1 MPAFSKLK
9 AFRNVNSTKQSWK
22 KVSMVKLV
30 REILNIALL
39 EIHNAYLYIK
49 ITQKFCP
56 PPKKKTACSSAS
68 PLPKPINCV
77 KPRLFQSLNY
87 GVPFWV
93 KPIKVHGMLVLR
105 SMPREVLYTAILKC
119 SILSKLDPTI
129 FFQLYLNKNNMCYGL
144 NVCGPPLLPK
154 QIQVLKYQ
162 PPKIIS

>member
-56 PPKKKTACSSAS
+56 PPKKKLPVVQPHPCQNQLTVLSPDFSS
-68 PLPKPINCV
+68 
-77 KPRLFQSLNY
+77 
-87 GVPFWV
+87 
-93 KPIKVHGMLVLR
+93 H
-105 SMPREVLYTAILKC
+105 
-119 SILSKLDPTI
+119 
-129 FFQLYLNKNNMCYGL
+129 
-144 NVCGPPLLPK
+144 
-154 QIQVLKYQ
+154 
-162 PPKIIS
+162 